1 MVSPAKSAP
10 PPPHDTLPQTTL
22 RLQTDPKGLV
32 STPGAAGSEFP
43 QEPENAQPPGA
54 QPHQPLTLLGFSS
67 ITSSNRDHWQA
78 TVRSAPSQSPRLGS
92 LTHQSFLTHP
102 ACTYPSVALESDH
115 RPYLREESKHQLS
128 TKEAKSPGWGGG
140 GEGERFGLGT
150 PAWRASL
157 GEVGEVG
164 TCVSRSSPY
173 PSPVQRAEAEV

>member
-10 PPPHDTLPQTTL
+10 PPPNDTSLQTTL
-22 RLQTDPKGLV
+22 RLKTDPKGLV

-43 QEPENAQPPGA
+43 QEPENAQPPGT

-92 LTHQSFLTHP
+92 VTHQNFLTHP

-115 RPYLREESKHQLS
+115 RPYLREEYKHQLS
-128 TKEAKSPGWGGG
+128 TKETKVPRMGRGRRGGAVWTGDTCLAGFTWRGGRGWNL
-140 GEGERFGLGT
+140 RKPLLPVPF
-150 PAWRASL
+150 
-157 GEVGEVG
+157 
-164 TCVSRSSPY
+164 SS
-173 PSPVQRAEAEV
+173 AAG